1 MTRYR
6 VYGGGAETVRQSM
19 PKTPS
24 GSYSENVWRYTA
36 LIEEGNGDGEG
47 ANSNCYDVIIT
58 IIIFIIIKNILYA

>member
-36 LIEEGNGDGEG
+36 LIEEGNGDGG
-47 ANSNCYDVIIT
+47 RCQ
-58 IIIFIIIKNILYA
+58 F